1 MTIWTDTM
9 DNTLYTPFG
18 PILMKGVMSDEL
30 HTALLKKSEDSR
42 NPDNDFRH
50 HLAGNLTE
58 EYKLNLSNEEKE
70 SCYAELLD
78 LAQTY
83 MLEAKKEKRIKK
95 FGRPKI
101 KDLTIVEPIW
111 VNYMKAGEWNPS
123 HFHAGLISCV
133 AYLSVPEEIEIENV
147 EAEHSKQSNIPSAG
161 RIQWTY
167 GESIQFSETYFT
179 QIPKAKDIWFF
190 PAELKHYVYP
200 FKSDVE
206 RVSISC
212 NFK

>member
-1 MTIWTDTM
+1 MI
-9 DNTLYTPFG
+9 
-18 PILMKGVMSDEL
+18 
-30 HTALLKKSEDSR
+30 
-42 NPDNDFRH
+42 
-50 HLAGNLTE
+50 
-58 EYKLNLSNEEKE
+58 
-70 SCYAELLD
+70 
-78 LAQTY
+78 
-83 MLEAKKEKRIKK
+83 
-95 FGRPKI
+95 
-101 KDLTIVEPIW
+101 EPIW

-147 EAEHSKQSNIPSAG
+147 ESEHSKKSNIPSAG

-179 QIPKAKDIWFF
+179 KVPKEKDIWFF

-206 RVSISC
+206 RISVSC

>member
-58 EYKLNLSNEEKE
+58 EYRLNFSNEEKE
-70 SCYAELLD
+70 SVYAELLD

-123 HFHAGLISCV
+123 HFHAGLR
-133 AYLSVPEEIEIENV
+133 
-147 EAEHSKQSNIPSAG
+147 QTSAN
-161 RIQWTY
+161 
-167 GESIQFSETYFT
+167 
-179 QIPKAKDIWFF
+179 A
-190 PAELKHYVYP
+190 AH
-200 FKSDVE
+200 KS
-206 RVSISC
+206 S
-212 NFK
+212 

>member
-1 MTIWTDTM
+1 M
-9 DNTLYTPFG
+9 DNTLHTPFG

-30 HTALLKKSEDSR
+30 HTALLTKSNNSR
-42 NPDNDFRH
+42 NKDNDFRH
-50 HLAGNLTE
+50 RLAGNIAE
-58 EYKLNLSNEEKE
+58 EYKLDFSEEEKE
-70 SCYAELLD
+70 IVHAQLLD

-83 MLEAKKEKRIKK
+83 MLQAKKEQRIKK
-95 FGRPKI
+95 FGCPSINELKI
-101 KDLTIVEPIW
+101 VVPIW

-147 EAEHSKQSNIPSAG
+147 ESEHSKKSNIPSAG

-179 QIPKAKDIWFF
+179 QVPKDKDIWFF